1 MKRACG
7 RRRTGPV
14 GLCVVLVGAL
24 LALPGVAS
32 ATVRADFNGDGR
44 ADLAVGAPFEED
56 AGSPYYEDTGAVNV
70 LYGTA
75 SGLSASGN
83 QLWHQDSAGIL
94 DVAEL
99 GDDFGSALAAGDFN
113 GDGRAD
119 LAVGVHAEDVGG
131 VAVAGAVNV
140 LYGTASGLSASGNQ
154 LWHQNSPGVEE
165 DDRFGRA
172 LG

>member
-1 MKRACG
+1 VNGACG
-7 RRRTGPV
+7 HRRTGAL

-32 ATVRADFNGDGR
+32 AATVKADFNGDGR
-44 ADLAVGAPFEED
+44 GDLAVGAPYEED

-83 QLWHQDSAGIL
+83 Q
-94 DVAEL
+94 
-99 GDDFGSALAAGDFN
+99 F
-113 GDGRAD
+113 
-119 LAVGVHAEDVGG
+119 
-131 VAVAGAVNV
+131 
-140 LYGTASGLSASGNQ
+140 
-154 LWHQNSPGVEE
+154 WHQNSPGILDVAEE